1 MSRCVVIV
9 FRPRRL
15 YLFFAGAVTLI
26 RQDTAAGRHNVK
38 WEMGNGNGKSEVVV
52 VIHMGIEEIGGGRWG
67 GMSEE

>member
-1 MSRCVVIV
+1 MIV

-15 YLFFAGAVTLI
+15 YLFFAGAVTVI

-38 WEMGNGNGKSEVVV
+38 WEMGSGKSEVVV